1 MNDVRV
7 TVCRVNKIINHYAHH
22 GTLIREKLWQK
33 NSEKVDE
40 YLCVD
45 CIVGNVVE
53 TSQTIIQQMRMRQ
66 DDDEKNF

>member
-1 MNDVRV
+1 MAKDYF
-7 TVCRVNKIINHYAHH
+7 H
-22 GTLIREKLWQK
+22 

-53 TSQTIIQQMRMRQ
+53 TSQRIIQQMRMRQ